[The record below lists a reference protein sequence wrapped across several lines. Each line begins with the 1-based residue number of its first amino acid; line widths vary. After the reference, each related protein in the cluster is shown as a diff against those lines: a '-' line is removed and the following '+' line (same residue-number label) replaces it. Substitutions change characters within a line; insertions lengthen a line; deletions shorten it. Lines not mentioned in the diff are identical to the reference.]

1 MICANCGTHNPAGS
15 AHCFNCGSDMNTAA
29 RVLDS
34 LDSRKVTPEIVKVSQ
49 EIRDHVDAAFRLA
62 KDARL
67 IGNMHGE
74 EPDSM
79 RIQPPEHAA
88 TFRTVEKLAPE
99 RLAELFAERRGQA
112 FTRDQLESF
121 LKHNRLPAGRTF
133 DQALVVWQGLENLAV
148 TVAGWTTYRDWSRL
162 CRVSALD
169 DSLIADVK
177 TFAKCN
183 SGMEMLEFFGRC
195 LNRVLGKP
203 ETIMVANE
211 SLVNAYDPIS
221 AAAIC
226 SQFVGACVSTKRLLD
241 HCPVDWTRPRP
252 KPAKSMNSAQLCDLL
267 VALGASREFLDWS
280 AGKSLR
286 EFWQG
291 CERADWMLWFCGK
304 MMNMP
309 EWPTRSEVVLAAC
322 SCAETVLPLY
332 ENKRSGQSD
341 PRKAIDT
348 ARAWANG
355 KASLEEVRRAV
366 AALDTV
372 LMFNLPMTARNAV
385 VAAHDAAAAAIATY
399 GDETGAN
406 AARAAVVAEAGV
418 IVFNRGK
425 IHKKLAQLVRVQL
438 KVAD

>member
-1 MICANCGTHNPAGS
+1 MLCPKCGTHNPAGS

-34 LDSRKVTPEIVKVSQ
+34 FDSRKVTPKIVKVSQ
-49 EIRDHVDAAFRLA
+49 EIRGHVDAAFRLA
-62 KDARL
+62 KDAKL
-67 IGNMHGE
+67 IGNMQGE

-79 RIQPPEHAA
+79 RMQASEHAA
-88 TFRTVEKLAPE
+88 TFRTGEMLAPE

-112 FTRDQLESF
+112 FTHDQLASF
-121 LKHNRLPAGRTF
+121 LRHNRLPAGRTF
-133 DQALVVWQGLENLAV
+133 DQALAVWQGLENLAV
-148 TVAGWTTYRDWSRL
+148 AVAGWAAYRDWNRI

-183 SGMEMLEFFGRC
+183 SGTEILEFFGRC
-195 LNRVLGKP
+195 INRVLGKP

-211 SLVNAYDPIS
+211 SFVNGYDPIS

-241 HCPVDWTRPRP
+241 FCPVDWTRPRP
-252 KPAKSMNSAQLCDLL
+252 KLVKSMNSMQFHDLL
-267 VALGASREFLDWS
+267 VALGACREFLDWS

-291 CERADWMLWFCGK
+291 CERADWMLWLCGK

-309 EWPTRSEVVLAAC
+309 DWPTRREVVLAAC
-322 SCAETVLPLY
+322 SCAETVLSLY

-341 PRKAIDT
+341 PRTAIDT

-355 KASLEEVRRAV
+355 NASVEEVRRAV

-372 LMFNLPMTARNAV
+372 LMFNLPVTARNAV
-385 VAAHDAAAAAIATY
+385 VAAYDAAAAAIATY
-399 GDETGAN
+399 SDETGAN
-406 AARAAVVAEAGV
+406 AARAAVAAEAGV
-418 IVFNRGK
+418 FVFKRGK
-425 IHKKLAQLVRVQL
+425 IHNKLTQLVRVQL
-438 KVAD
+438 KIAD